1 MIKNIQ
7 NLAFRKKLW
16 KEGDKIIVAVS
27 GGPDSVCLLDI
38 LAALAPKYNFRLHI
52 AHVNY
57 GLRGKESDG
66 DEKYV
71 RNLAKKYSLPIN
83 VSNAKKQAKTKAGEN
98 LENKLRQIRYSFF
111 EKIRRQK
118 KFNLIAVAHNQD
130 DQAETVLMRIL
141 RGSGLQGLASMSAK
155 SQNIIRPLLDTS
167 RKEIEKYLKEK
178 NIPFRIDKSNKDTV
192 FFRNKIRRHL
202 IPYLEKNF
210 KISIKKNLS
219 SLAKTISDDFEYIQS
234 SARKESSKTI
244 TESNGKIVI
253 KIPILL
259 NLSLSLQRQVLRNS
273 ISMLSGLHNIELGNI
288 EELLKI
294 ANSQKSKNQQAS
306 FGGLK
311 VERKGDKLTLIK
323 I

>member
-7 NLAFRKKLW
+7 NFAFRKQFW
-16 KEGDKIIVAVS
+16 KEGDKIIIAVS

-38 LAALAPKYNFRLHI
+38 LATLAPKYNLKLHI

-57 GLRGKESDG
+57 GLRGKDSDS

-71 RNLAKKYSLPIN
+71 RDLAGKYNIKIN
-83 VSNAKKQAKTKAGEN
+83 VLNAKKMTSLKNKEN

-111 EKIRRQK
+111 EKILTK
-118 KFNLIAVAHNQD
+118 ENFNLIAVAHNQD

-167 RKEIEKYLKEK
+167 RQEIEKYLKEK
-178 NIPFRIDKSNKDTV
+178 NISFRIDKSNKDTV
-192 FFRNKIRRHL
+192 FFRNKIRHRL

-219 SLAKTISDDFEYIQS
+219 SLAETISDDFEYIQS
-234 SARKESSKTI
+234 SARKESSKII
-244 TESNGKIVI
+244 TESDGKIVI
-253 KIPILL
+253 KIPALL

-273 ISMLSGLHNIELGNI
+273 ISILSGLHNIELGNI

-294 ANSQKSKNQQAS
+294 TNSQKSKNQQAS